1 MQLFTMYYYTFKLSV
16 FGCSEH
22 AVKWFHS
29 YLTER
34 SNFVSIKGEASN
46 NRQVS
51 TGVPQ
56 GSVLGPLLFIIVMND
71 LPACISSADLFM
83 YADDVTLVVSGESTQ
98 IINDKLN
105 RCMAKI
111 NNWLLENK
119 LILNAEKTKVM
130 LLGLH
135 QRIRSLADPIL
146 RVSVAGQP
154 LECVQLFKY
163 LGVTLDRHLIFKKHI
178 ENVSLIIRHKLGI
191 VRRLRNVLS
200 KNHLTHIYW
209 GYGLPHILYC
219 CNTWSKRS
227 RQSIDV
233 LGRLHKRAAYIIS
246 RRSWE
251 TPSHQVFNELKWPT
265 VNELLDRVMACM
277 VFKCTH
283 GIST

>member
-1 MQLFTMYYYTFKLSV
+1 
-16 FGCSEH
+16 
-22 AVKWFHS
+22 
-29 YLTER
+29 
-34 SNFVSIKGEASN
+34 
-46 NRQVS
+46 
-51 TGVPQ
+51 
-56 GSVLGPLLFIIVMND
+56 
-71 LPACISSADLFM
+71 M

-105 RCMAKI
+105 RCMAKM

-130 LLGLH
+130 QGALTPPWVMLLGSH
-135 QRIRSLADPIL
+135 QRIRSFADPIL
-146 RVSVAGQP
+146 RVLVAGQP
-154 LECVQLFKY
+154 LEWVQLFKY
-163 LGVTLDRHLIFKKHI
+163 LGVTLDRHLTFKKHI
-178 ENVSLIIRHKLGI
+178 ENVSLIILQKLGI

-200 KNHLTHIYW
+200 KNQLTQIYW
-209 GYGLPHILYC
+209 GYVLPHILYC

-265 VNELLDRVMACM
+265 LNELLDRVMACM

-283 GIST
+283 SISTLNVQNGFIFLDDIAQRNTRSNNKKLLSKVLSL